1 MPTIVAYRKF
11 INTEI
16 TRELRLPVDG
26 QHQSLGTELATL
38 ADGTTYVCLPD
49 GAVLP
54 PDQPEEIAAS
64 IVGNVV
70 LTTAQIAEIKSASP
84 HVRLIS
90 DRMQKMIRDAYIL
103 EDEQYFSRIGVG
115 AALGV
120 YVFQPGEQEALLA
133 FGAHVEAVRQWGR
146 DRRAEIGL

>member
-1 MPTIVAYRKF
+1 MPTIVAYRKY
-11 INTEI
+11 IDPEI

-54 PDQPEEIAAS
+54 AGQHDEIAVS
-64 IVGNVV
+64 IQTVT
-70 LTTAQIAEIKSASP
+70 LTTAQIAEIKSVSP

-90 DRMQKMIRDAYIL
+90 DRMQQMIRDAYSL

-115 AALGV
+115 VALGA
-120 YVFQPGEQEALLA
+120 YVFQAGEMDALLA
-133 FGAHVEAVRQWGR
+133 FGAHVEAVREWGR